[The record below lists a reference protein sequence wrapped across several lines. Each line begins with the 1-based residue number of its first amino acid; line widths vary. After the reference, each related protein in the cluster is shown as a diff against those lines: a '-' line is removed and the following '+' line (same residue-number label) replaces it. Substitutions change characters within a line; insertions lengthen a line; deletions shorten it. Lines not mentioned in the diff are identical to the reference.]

1 MCRLT
6 DAKRILEDTLRRW
19 PQNGFAQVHY
29 GFILKTGDNNNEA
42 AVDYLTR
49 GIATRE
55 PGTIDGRFFFH
66 LGDALTRLGRRE
78 ETSKVTRFELVMLI
92 SHSFKVTRLVANI
105 LVWH

>member
-1 MCRLT
+1 MWVCRLT

-19 PQNGFAQVHY
+19 PDNGFAQVHY

-49 GIATRE
+49 GIATRD

-66 LGDALTRLGRRE
+66 LGDALTRLGRHDE
-78 ETSKVTRFELVMLI
+78 AGKVTSLVI
-92 SHSFKVTRLVANI
+92 
-105 LVWH
+105 